1 MKNQINRKAIL
12 LSAFFTALLL
22 TLAGG
27 GFLLSKNWTADVA
40 AVEVNTVN
48 AAARTAQDAPTIEF
62 VPAPVIEQQATQPDS
77 ANVAAYRSQLE
88 AAYAALNEAYAQI
101 ETMQS
106 AQQAAP
112 VAAWDDDDEHEGHGE
127 HEEHEHAERTWEG
140 SEHEHDDD

>member
-1 MKNQINRKAIL
+1 
-12 LSAFFTALLL
+12 
-22 TLAGG
+22 
-27 GFLLSKNWTADVA
+27 
-40 AVEVNTVN
+40 
-48 AAARTAQDAPTIEF
+48 